1 MEEIKLGGIKLPK
14 KQRHK
19 KSRPLSPP
27 KNSPDKDIWMTPP
40 DLAFNIVK
48 HFSPRIND
56 SHFNFLEPCR
66 GQGAFE
72 NAMRHFAA
80 CRAHEDSTVD
90 WCELS
95 EGRDFLEM
103 RKPIVPQYHWLI
115 SNFPFSK
122 YADFLEKS
130 MQVAENIVTYGTV
143 CHVLS
148 LRKRLRL
155 IKEAGFF
162 IREILYTDTPKEW
175 RTGGFACGAIYLNK
189 QPGLC
194 KISHL

>member
-1 MEEIKLGGIKLPK
+1 MENIKLGGIKFP
-14 KQRHK
+14 K

-40 DLAFNIVK
+40 DLALDIVRY
-48 HFSPRIND
+48 FQSQDLMCESFDFI
-56 SHFNFLEPCR
+56 EPCR
-66 GQGAFE
+66 GTGSFF
-72 NAMRHFAA
+72 NAMKKVFRG
-80 CRAHEDSTVD
+80 DSITID

-95 EGRDFLEM
+95 EGVNFLE
-103 RKPIVPQYHWLI
+103 KNFYGQKYDWLI

-122 YADFLEKS
+122 YADFLQKS
-130 MQVAENIVTYGTV
+130 MAIADNVITYGTV

-148 LRKRLRL
+148 LKKRLRL